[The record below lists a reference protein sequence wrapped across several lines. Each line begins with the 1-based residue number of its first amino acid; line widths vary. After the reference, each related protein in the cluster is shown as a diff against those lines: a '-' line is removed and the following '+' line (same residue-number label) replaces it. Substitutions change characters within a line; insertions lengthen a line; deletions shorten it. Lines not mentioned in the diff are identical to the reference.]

1 MKKLLKSIPRF
12 IWNFLI
18 GFLAFMLSIPRFIW
32 NFIKGMI
39 EEIWSFLKDFAI
51 GIFEDVKL
59 IFQILFCLFIIV
71 APFAIISVAWEYNFA
86 FEGFVLICLISII
99 VLLIS
104 IRKKL
109 NSKKKD
115 EKSH

>member
-1 MKKLLKSIPRF
+1 MKKLLKSILRF

-18 GFLAFMLSIPRFIW
+18 GFLTFVLSIPRFIW

-39 EEIWSFLKDFAI
+39 EEIWSGLKDL
-51 GIFEDVKL
+51 FEDVKI
-59 IFQILFCLFIIV
+59 IFQILVCLSIIV
-71 APFAIISVAWEYNFA
+71 IPFAIISVAWEYNFV